1 MIINLVQDKLNQTIF
16 SYADT
21 ANSALYEQSFSVKSK
36 ADLQSWLV
44 KNINIEQVNFTIISN
59 SLSKLKEI
67 NYSIPA
73 SLTMDMFKIETSSD
87 YINWYELPYKDDDI
101 NPTKYIFKT
110 IDSHEN
116 VTYLYDN
123 YEFQMIRFTFKN
135 YKNIVPEI
143 YFSNLEILIDENF
156 NSSYTKKN
164 MLTIRSMMFSKPKIY
179 AEYDFLPEILRNF
192 MQMLERNNSLNI
204 TNEYKINY
212 LQKTNFDLLYKR
224 NI

>member
-16 SYADT
+16 SYADEGNT
-21 ANSALYEQSFSVKSK
+21 ALYNQSFSVKSL
-36 ADLQSWLV
+36 ADVQSWLV
-44 KNINIEQVNFTIISN
+44 KNKNIEEVNFTIISN
-59 SLSKLKEI
+59 SICQLQEI
-67 NYSIPA
+67 IYDIPA
-73 SLTMDMFKIETSSD
+73 ELTLEMFKIETSLD
-87 YINWYELPYKDDDI
+87 YINWYELPYKNDDE
-101 NPTKYIFKT
+101 TKYIFKT
-110 IDSHEN
+110 VDSLQN
-116 VTYLYDN
+116 VSYLYDN

-135 YKNIVPEI
+135 YKNIVPQI

>member
-1 MIINLVQDKLNQTIF
+1 MIINLVQDKLNQTVF
-16 SYADT
+16 SYADD
-21 ANSALYEQSFSVKSK
+21 ANSALYNQSFSVKSK
-36 ADLQSWLV
+36 ADLQSWRV
-44 KNINIEQVNFTIISN
+44 KNRNIEEVNFTIISN
-59 SLSKLKEI
+59 SLCQLKEI
-67 NYSIPA
+67 NYDIPA
-73 SLTMDMFKIETSSD
+73 ELTMDMFKIETSLD
-87 YINWYELPYKDDDI
+87 YMNWYELPYKDDDI

-116 VTYLYDN
+116 VTYLYNN

-143 YFSNLEILIDENF
+143 YFSNLEVLIDEIF
-156 NSSYTKKN
+156 NPSYTKKN

-179 AEYDFLPEILRNF
+179 TEYDFLPEILRNF
-192 MQMLERNNSLNI
+192 MQILERNNSLGI

-224 NI
+224 NV